1 MKRTAI
7 ITGASRGIGYSIAR
21 YFAEN
26 GYDIAICSRHGE
38 KQMEALKAYCCSQ
51 SVACLTFSGDM
62 GIYEDAKAFIRLAL
76 DTFGDIHVLINN
88 AGVSHI
94 GLLSDMSPDEWDHI
108 IRTNLTSVY
117 NCCHEVIPS
126 MVRRQSG
133 RIINISSVWGNVGA
147 SCEAAYSASKGGV
160 NSLTKALAKELA
172 PSRIGVNAVACG
184 VIDTDMNRCFSA
196 EERQALTDD
205 IPACRMG
212 RPEEVARLVFLLAQ
226 APEYMTGQIVTM
238 DGGWI

>member
-1 MKRTAI
+1 M
-7 ITGASRGIGYSIAR
+7 S
-21 YFAEN
+21 
-26 GYDIAICSRHGE
+26 
-38 KQMEALKAYCCSQ
+38 
-51 SVACLTFSGDM
+51 
-62 GIYEDAKAFIRLAL
+62 LAL

-172 PSRIGVNAVACG
+172 PSHIGVNAVACG
-184 VIDTDMNRCFSA
+184 VSDTDMNRFISA
-196 EERQALTDD
+196 DERQALTDD